1 MLHADFRY
9 KPGCFV
15 LIHLFPEAIVK
26 MFNDSPEL
34 IRLGTKAL
42 STNTLAFPVI
52 GIQIIFSNYF
62 QYINKPKPSTFLSL
76 SRQCL
81 FLIPALLLLSNKFG
95 LDGIFYAQPISDFL
109 AAILSVIMVSISLRS
124 LTKNSKN
131 VSKEGN

>member
-1 MLHADFRY
+1 MKNFTT
-9 KPGCFV
+9 
-15 LIHLFPEAIVK
+15 
-26 MFNDSPEL
+26 
-34 IRLGTKAL
+34 RLVALVVAL
-42 STNTLAFPVI
+42 S
-52 GIQIIFSNYF
+52 
-62 QYINKPKPSTFLSL
+62 
-76 SRQCL
+76 L